1 MTNHP
6 LESAVRDAFAK
17 QECLDADSLAYLLSG
32 RGSRAFT
39 FVAREV
45 LGHLVA
51 QGKLE
56 RGDALGWWRWKK

>member
-1 MTNHP
+1 MTTHP

-17 QECLDADSLAYLLSG
+17 QECLNAELAYLLAG
-32 RGSRAFT
+32 RGSKAYT
-39 FVAREV
+39 FVARDV
-45 LGHLVA
+45 LGYLIR